1 MRSFIRNIMVL
12 GVIAGLTYQGL
23 RRLGIVGGGECDP
36 NCQCSLGAEVCTCG
50 HATCLVP
57 AAS

>member
-1 MRSFIRNIMVL
+1 MRFIRNIML
-12 GVIAGLTYQGL
+12 FGILAGLVYQGL
-23 RRLGIVGGGECDP
+23 KRLGIIGGGECGP

-57 AAS
+57 AA